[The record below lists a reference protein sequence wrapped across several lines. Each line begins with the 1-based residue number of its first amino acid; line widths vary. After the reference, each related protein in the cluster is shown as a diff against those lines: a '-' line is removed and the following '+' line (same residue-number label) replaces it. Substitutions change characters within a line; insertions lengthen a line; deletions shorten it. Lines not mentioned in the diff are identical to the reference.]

1 MEFEHYI
8 TFATICISATALVM
22 FAIIKA
28 CDWLI
33 GLKYKTIFDCSKDY
47 QCLEKSLKADLNCLK
62 TDFASKETVKNM
74 KEDMDE
80 MKNKINDIHDV
91 IMTFAV
97 NNFKSDR

>member
-33 GLKYKTIFDCSKDY
+33 GLKYKSIADCSRTRHDW
-47 QCLEKSLKADLNCLK
+47 ENCLK

-97 NNFKSDR
+97 NKYKGE